1 MRGLACLVGVAVAV
15 VLTTAPAY
23 AQSSGIAGVVR
34 DSSGAVLPGVTVEA
48 ASPAL
53 IERARVVVTDSQ
65 GRYNIVDLRPGAY
78 TVTFTLTGFS
88 TVKREDILLSA
99 AFTANVNADLKVGAL
114 EETITVSGESPIVD
128 TQNVIKRQI
137 VDRDVIEAM
146 PTSKNWSTL
155 GVMTVGVFSNQ
166 NDVGGSAG
174 EHQNQ
179 LKAHGG
185 SFNDRVVQLD
195 GLMIAN
201 MACNY
206 ACTGISTNDGSTQ
219 ELSYEFGA
227 ISAEV
232 AGGGVRVNIIPRE
245 GGNQYSGTAFFNY
258 ANSGLQGNNVDD
270 ALRAQGVTT
279 ADSIEAIYDAS
290 FAFGG
295 PLKRD
300 RLWFWTA
307 HRFWGYEQIRT
318 NTFYEGNPHDFLFD
332 PDRSKPGTET
342 QENGSLDLR
351 LTWQIS
357 PKNKLSAYYNYA
369 PRNTNHWTLVSTI
382 QPDASNL
389 QNLPINHFET
399 LTFRSTLSSRLL
411 FEAAAG
417 NMTEIWTRE
426 PVEDS
431 ETSKGYPVTELNTGI
446 NFRAY
451 SATFSRNYTSL
462 RSYRS
467 ALSYVTGSHA
477 FKVGFTLQE
486 GPAVTDV
493 YTNKDT
499 GLIVRNTAPFQV
511 TVRTTPYTARERLV
525 ADLGVYV
532 QDTWTI
538 NRFTANLGL
547 RWDYLNNKVEKQSA
561 AGGTWIGPRS
571 FDELTDVPNYKDI
584 GPRLGVVYDLFGNG
598 KTALKA
604 TVSRYVVPSTVATA
618 RLLNPFNTTV
628 NNTTRPWTDSNLDG
642 IPQAS
647 ELGALT
653 NNAFGQV
660 SVATRYDPHTIT
672 GFGNRRNNWEYSA
685 SVTQEVMPRLSLD
698 VAYYRRVQGNFTATD
713 NLDLVPTDYEPYC
726 VTSPRDARLP
736 DGGGQQICDL
746 YDPVPT
752 KFGVATNNIVKL
764 VSDLDV
770 EQEEVFDGL
779 DVAFSARP
787 GGDVFLNGGV
797 AVGRTRF
804 NQCGSFVDNP
814 ATTFGL
820 TATTFS
826 YCDYTSG
833 WLTQAKVNGSYTLPW
848 QQIQIGGVIQNLPGQ
863 QILAQWNIT
872 QAEAVGSGLGR
883 PLSGGANTSR
893 VVPLI
898 KPGTM
903 FTPRRTQIDLRLSK
917 AFRVTGSKRLQ
928 VIADVFNL
936 TNSNAAVGAT
946 SNAGEP
952 PAAIIT
958 TFGSAWLRPLNVL
971 QARYVK
977 FGAQL
982 TF

>member
-1 MRGLACLVGVAVAV
+1 MRRLALWVAIATLSIATP
-15 VLTTAPAY
+15 VL
-23 AQSSGIAGVVR
+23 AQSSGIAGIVR
-34 DSSGAVLPGVTVEA
+34 DASGGVLPGVTVEA

-53 IERARVVVTDSQ
+53 IERARVVTTDAQ
-65 GRYNIVDLRPGAY
+65 GRYNIIDLRPGVYA
-78 TVTFTLTGFS
+78 VTFTLTGFA
-88 TVKREDILLSA
+88 TVRRAEIQLPA
-99 AFTANVNADLKVGAL
+99 TFTATVNAELKVGTL
-114 EETITVSGESPIVD
+114 EETITVTGASPLVD
-128 TQNVIKRQI
+128 TQNVVKRQ
-137 VDRDVIEAM
+137 VVGADVIESM

-185 SFNDRVVQLD
+185 SFNDRIVQLD

-206 ACTGISTNDGSTQ
+206 ACTGLSTNDASTQ

-245 GGNQYSGTAFFNY
+245 GGNLFSGSAFVNF
-258 ANSGLQGNNVDD
+258 ANAGLQGNNVDD

-279 ADSIEAIYDAS
+279 ADSIEQIHDTS

-295 PLKRD
+295 PLKKEK
-300 RLWFWTA
+300 LWFWTA
-307 HRFWGYEQIRT
+307 HRYWGYEQIRT
-318 NTFYEGNPHDFLFD
+318 NTFYEGNPNDLVFD
-332 PDRSKPGTET
+332 PDRSRPGTET
-342 QENGSLDLR
+342 QKNGSLDLR
-351 LTWQIS
+351 LTWQMS

-369 PRNTNHWTLVSTI
+369 PRRTEHWTLVSTI
-382 QPDASNL
+382 QPDASQL
-389 QNLPINHFET
+389 QNLPVNHFET
-399 LTFRSTLSSRLL
+399 LTFRSTLSSRML

-431 ETSKGYPVTELNTGI
+431 TTSTGYPVTEQTTGI

-493 YTNKDT
+493 YTSHDT
-499 GLIVRNTAPFQV
+499 ALTVRNGVPFQV

-525 ADLGVYV
+525 ADLGIYA
-532 QDTWTI
+532 QDSWTI
-538 NRFTANLGL
+538 NRLTANLGV
-547 RWDYLNNKVEKQSA
+547 RWDYLNNKVEKQTA

-571 FDELTDVPNYKDI
+571 FDELVNVPNYKDI
-584 GPRLGVVYDLFGNG
+584 APRLGLAYDLFGNG
-598 KTALKA
+598 KTAVKA
-604 TVSRYVVPSTVATA
+604 TLSRYVVPSTVATA
-618 RLLNPFNTTV
+618 RLLNPFNTSV
-628 NNTTRPWTDSNLDG
+628 NNTTRSWTDSNNDG
-642 IPQAS
+642 LPQVA
-647 ELGALT
+647 ELGPLA
-653 NNAFGQV
+653 NNAFGSV
-660 SVATRYDPHTIT
+660 NVATRYDPETIQ
-672 GFGNRRNNWEYSA
+672 GFGKRRNNWEVSA
-685 SVTQEVMPRLSLD
+685 GVTQELMSRLSVD
-698 VAYYRRVQGNFTATD
+698 VSYYRRAQGNFTVTD
-713 NLDLVPTDYEPYC
+713 NLDVAPGDFEPYC
-726 VTSPRDARLP
+726 VRAPSDPRLP
-736 DGGGQQICDL
+736 DGGGQQICGL
-746 YDPVPT
+746 YDIVPA
-752 KFGVATNNIVKL
+752 KFGVATNNLVTPVAKL
-764 VSDLDV
+764 NVR
-770 EQEEVFDGL
+770 QEEVFDGV

-787 GGDVFLNGGV
+787 RGGVFLNGGV
-797 AVGRTRF
+797 AVGRSRF
-804 NQCGSFVDNP
+804 NQCEAFVDNP

-820 TATTFS
+820 TGSTFS
-826 YCDYTSG
+826 FCDFTSG
-833 WLTQAKVNGSYTLPW
+833 LLTQAKLNGSYTLPW
-848 QQIQIGGVIQNLPGQ
+848 QDIQIAGVVQNLPGQ

-872 QAEAVGSGLGR
+872 QADAAANLGR
-883 PLSGGANTSR
+883 PLSGGVNTSR

-898 KPGTM
+898 EPGTM

-917 AFRVTGSKRLQ
+917 SFRMSGAKRLQ
-928 VIADVFNL
+928 IMADVFNL
-936 TNSNAAVGAT
+936 TNSNASVGAT

-952 PAAIIT
+952 PASLIT
-958 TFGSAWLRPLNVL
+958 TYGSAWLRPLNVL

-977 FGAQL
+977 FGAQ
-982 TF
+982 FNF